1 MSLGAS
7 KWHTED
13 SGTGV
18 IGGYGQLQQV
28 GPGSFPQTCTES
40 ALLSE
45 SYLGEM
51 GPHRATQQFV
61 KMFP

>member
-7 KWHTED
+7 KRHTED
-13 SGTGV
+13 SRTGV
-18 IGGYGQLQQV
+18 IGGCGQLQQV
-28 GPGSFPQTCTES
+28 GQAAFPRPVLS
-40 ALLSE
+40 ALLSD